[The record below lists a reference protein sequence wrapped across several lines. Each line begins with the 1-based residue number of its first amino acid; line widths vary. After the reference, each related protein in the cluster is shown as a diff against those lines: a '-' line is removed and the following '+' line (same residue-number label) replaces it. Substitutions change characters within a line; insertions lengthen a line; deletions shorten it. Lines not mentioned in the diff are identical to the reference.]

1 MESRLLE
8 VLLRAND
15 LISQVDTL
23 EQEQIANQIMKE
35 RLERSIVQMEESN
48 KVNREALD
56 IATHALE
63 ILNKVSDESVR
74 SAYKFLEQQLNAA
87 LAQMFQESTRKIVL
101 RESML
106 RNQYP
111 QLEIQLIVEGDKT
124 RSLKSDS
131 GHGLAQIVSWLSI
144 LSLIVITNSRRL
156 MVMDE
161 ILSGL
166 SVHNRKIVT
175 DIMWQFTTIGFQFIV
190 NEHGYIPR
198 NSKVYHL
205 EMVGGVSEQR
215 EVYIEESGVYL
226 QGKLGTLEYSDI
238 TDGSEGVHGIY
249 LSEMPSNQ
257 PVVEPSNQVEPSNPY
272 DTDNTPK
279 SVNTQNTQMELPPQT
294 SFISNE
300 SNNVLG
306 GEILDI

>member
-8 VLLRAND
+8 VLSRAND

-238 TDGSEGVHGIY
+238 TDGSEGVRGIY
-249 LSEMPSNQ
+249 LGEVPSNQ
-257 PVVEPSNQVEPSNPY
+257 LVTESANQY

-279 SVNTQNTQMELPPQT
+279 SVNTQTELPPQT

-300 SNNVLG
+300 PNSLLG